1 MLHRHVCVMD
11 ALYLAE
17 VDNMLKLTHH
27 GNISVHKLHHI
38 CTLHIVKMGEIWV
51 SIEMIIL
58 KFLHKITCCGYLLES
73 PRGGDSNR
81 YPEHVIVWR
90 NDDI

>member
-1 MLHRHVCVMD
+1 
-11 ALYLAE
+11 
-17 VDNMLKLTHH
+17 MLKLTHH
-27 GNISVHKLHHI
+27 GNISVHKLPHI

-51 SIEMIIL
+51 SIELIIL

-73 PRGGDSNR
+73 PRGGDSKIYPEHVIVWRNDGGDSNI

-90 NDDI
+90 NDDN